1 MSAWSAMSQVT
12 WPACLVPHVLFN
24 VCVLPGSLGS
34 FQAGT
39 ANISCLNWYLFY
51 RLLGILQYGAYTVYC
66 ILTIYQGSTRRN
78 RRYAPST
85 RREQNI
91 CSIYKEE
98 QKICTIYQERTE
110 YMYHLPGENK
120 RYAPSTRRE
129 QKICTIY
136 QERTEDM
143 QHLPGENRR
152 YVPSTRREQTICNI
166 YQESTRRGTE
176 DM

>member
-85 RREQNI
+85 RDIQGGTEDMHHLPGENI
-91 CSIYKEE
+91 RYVPSTRRE

-110 YMYHLPGENK
+110 YMYHL
-120 RYAPSTRRE
+120 
-129 QKICTIY
+129 
-136 QERTEDM
+136 
-143 QHLPGENRR
+143 
-152 YVPSTRREQTICNI
+152 
-166 YQESTRRGTE
+166 
-176 DM
+176 